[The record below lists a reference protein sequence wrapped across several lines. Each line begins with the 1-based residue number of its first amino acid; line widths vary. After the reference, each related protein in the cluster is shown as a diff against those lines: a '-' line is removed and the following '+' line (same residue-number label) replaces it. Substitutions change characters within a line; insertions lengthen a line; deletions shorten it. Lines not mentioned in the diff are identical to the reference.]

1 MPTFAS
7 QEVGSA
13 HPTSEAVMN
22 KFIRLT
28 ALTVCVADM
37 VMLTAAV
44 RGDTALAPDQIR
56 QGEARQQQIKTQTQQ
71 VANQLGA
78 IVEEFKR
85 NGLDGA
91 DVQVLEAI
99 RSVLDKL
106 GETEMK
112 KVIDALQEAR
122 SDANPSASQR
132 AFVGAVANQK
142 NIVVQMRAL
151 LLEYQRQQA
160 LYDLS
165 LRLAALAERE
175 NGNLKAAVE
184 LAKSAG
190 NRTGVQ
196 YEDNQKASLQIQQAE
211 QQALK
216 EEVTPLL
223 AKLQTLAKEA
233 EETARNRLAKAM
245 EQLETGGLRPAMD
258 SAVEDLRNAALYR
271 AAGNEKTVRDQLRE
285 LARQVAP
292 PKDRLAALEAAAK
305 ELEKAIEAQKVVIDD
320 TKKST
325 RDRVDMTEAEKKQ
338 ADLVDKTDAIKK
350 DLQAIAPDASNELKN
365 SQDAMQEARASLTDR
380 KRDEAVKNEN
390 QALAKLEVAK
400 KALQDE
406 IARSEPKDNAKDKL
420 AAAKELQERT
430 KELIKKEEQIK
441 SATAAN
447 EQKAKE
453 LKALAPKQGALE
465 DATKELQHDA
475 AAQSP
480 EASQAMA
487 DAANQMDKSQKN
499 LEKAQSPKTAQEA
512 QAAAVAAL
520 KQADEQLGNQIK
532 EMEKAK
538 EELAEL
544 KDAREKVAKLIEDQ
558 QKTQVDTAKAAQ
570 KPDGQPAA
578 KGEEKPA
585 DPKQLGEK
593 QAQLAKQTDQLKAKL
608 PEADKAAAAP
618 LDDAGKNMAD
628 AKKKLDANDPKDA
641 APPQQEAVAN
651 LFKAKKALDKKIGDL
666 QKELGEKPQDPNAMA
681 NAAEKIAELQKK
693 TEQATDKLNGDKA
706 KAEKTIADEEKEIAK
721 ALGEMDNADEKS
733 PVAQAEKAAEDA
745 AQQLA
750 DGKPQDAAK
759 SMAKAQEGMKQAMQK
774 GQPDKGGQK
783 DLPKLAQK
791 QADLQKAL
799 EQMQQ
804 QKPDGQQAAKDF
816 EKTAEEA
823 NKLAADDQGQL
834 PPSAQGALQQAAQAL
849 SDAMAQAMNGDK
861 PGAQQSA
868 GQAQS
873 ALSQAAAAMALAKA
887 GLSGQMPGKG
897 KGQGKGQQPGE
908 GEGEGEGQA
917 DKPGEGDKPGQGQG
931 QAKGKGKANEE
942 VAKGGSGNRQDTNS
956 NVQNGGPRG
965 NEKSAGQFLALP
977 KRDRAAITQSQND
990 KYPQEYSSQIEQY
1003 LKNLADQEEK

>member
-1 MPTFAS
+1 
-7 QEVGSA
+7 
-13 HPTSEAVMN
+13 
-22 KFIRLT
+22 
-28 ALTVCVADM
+28 
-37 VMLTAAV
+37 MLAAV
-44 RGDTALAPDQIR
+44 RGDTSLPADQIR

-71 VANQLGA
+71 VATQLGA
-78 IVEEFKR
+78 IVDEFKR

-132 AFVGAVANQK
+132 AFVGAVTNQK

-175 NGNLKAAVE
+175 NGNLKATVD
-184 LAKSAG
+184 LAKMAG

-196 YEDNQKASLQIQQAE
+196 YDDNQKASLQIQQAE

-245 EQLETGGLRPAMD
+245 EQLNSGGLRPAMD

-305 ELEKAIEAQKVVIDD
+305 ELEKAIEAQKGVIDE
-320 TKKST
+320 TKKLT
-325 RDRVDMTEAEKKQ
+325 RDRADTAEAEKRQ

-365 SQDAMQEARASLTDR
+365 SEDAMQEARASLTDR
-380 KRDEAVKNEN
+380 RRDEAVKNET
-390 QALAKLEVAK
+390 QALAKLEAAK

-406 IARSEPKDNAKDKL
+406 IARSEPKDKNQDKL

-453 LKALAPKQGALE
+453 LKALAPKQGAIE
-465 DATKELQHDA
+465 EATKELQRDA

-480 EASQAMA
+480 EASQSMA

-532 EMEKAK
+532 ELEKAK

-558 QKTQVDTAKAAQ
+558 QKTQIDTAKAAQ
-570 KPDGQPAA
+570 KPDGQPAE
-578 KGEEKPA
+578 KGNEKPA
-585 DPKQLGEK
+585 DAKQLADK
-593 QAQLAKQTDQLKAKL
+593 QAQLAKQTDQVKGQL
-608 PEADKAAAAP
+608 PEPDKAAAAP

-651 LFKAKKALDKKIGDL
+651 LFKAKKALDKKIEDL

-693 TEQATDKLNGDKA
+693 TEEATDKLNGDKA
-706 KAEKTIADEEKEIAK
+706 KAEKSIADQEKEIAK
-721 ALGEMDNADEKS
+721 ALGEMGQADEKS

-750 DGKPQDAAK
+750 EGKPQEAAK
-759 SMAKAQEGMKQAMQK
+759 SMEQAQQGMKKAMQ
-774 GQPDKGGQK
+774 GQPGAQGKK
-783 DLPKLAQK
+783 DLAALAQK

-799 EQMQQ
+799 AQDMD

-816 EKTAEEA
+816 EKAAEEA
-823 NKLAADDQGQL
+823 SKLAADDQGAL

-849 SDAMAQAMNGDK
+849 ADAMAQAMNGDK
-861 PGAQQSA
+861 PGAQGSA

-887 GLSGQMPGKG
+887 GLSGQMVGKG

-908 GEGEGEGQA
+908 GEGQGEEPGQS
-917 DKPGEGDKPGQGQG
+917 DKPGQGQG
-931 QAKGKGKANEE
+931 QAKGQGKANEQ
-942 VAKGGSGNRQDTNS
+942 VAKGGSGNRQDANS